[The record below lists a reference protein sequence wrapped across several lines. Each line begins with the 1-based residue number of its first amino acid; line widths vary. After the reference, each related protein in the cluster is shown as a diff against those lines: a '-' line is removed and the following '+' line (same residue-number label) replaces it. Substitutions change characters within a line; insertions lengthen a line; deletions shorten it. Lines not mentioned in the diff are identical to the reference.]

1 MDGVYILDEN
11 FENALYMD
19 VFESLIWTV
28 RYQEVGEFELY
39 TPFTQ
44 GLLDLIKVG
53 RYVYTNEFFDEESNT
68 AYLMI
73 IESIEL
79 DDQHL
84 KITGGDLK
92 TLLKRRI
99 VWGQTVVDE
108 KKTVS
113 GQEVDN
119 TVQDAIE
126 KLVTEAFIDPV
137 EPADWENPFTHETE
151 DNSQQR
157 ANRVIP
163 NFQFDRVGTDDD
175 WGKIEEKIQ
184 YEGNLVLDAINDLCK
199 KFNVGYEIVYNFDD
213 PSDNPDGRK
222 FHMHL
227 IQPVDHSWDQTD
239 APAVI
244 FSPEF
249 DNLKK
254 SNYIESLDKYKN
266 VAYVVGE
273 SYTDDEIEKYRK
285 KVIQGDAE
293 GLDRR
298 ELYVDANDL
307 HRTLDDGTVYNFD
320 QYADM
325 LRERGETELGKE
337 ENSFTK
343 VYDGEADTEA
353 MTDYQFG
360 VDYKIGD
367 TVELITRYG
376 ESAEVRVTEMVLSA
390 STSGITLIPT
400 FKATR
405 YEKEEANE

>member
-11 FENALYMD
+11 FENVRYMD
-19 VFESLIWTV
+19 VFESLIWTS

-39 TPFTQ
+39 TPFTE
-44 GLLDLIKVG
+44 GILDDIKVG
-53 RYVYTNEFFDEESNT
+53 RYLYTNEFYDKTTNT
-68 AYLMI
+68 AQLMI

-79 DDQHL
+79 DDMHL

-99 VWGQTVVDE
+99 VWGQTVIDE
-108 KKTVS
+108 NTTVH
-113 GQEVDN
+113 
-119 TVQDAIE
+119 DAI
-126 KLVTEAFIDPV
+126 KRLVTEAFITPV
-137 EPADWENPFTHETE
+137 EPADWEDPFTHIAV

-157 ANRVIP
+157 ANRVIS
-163 NFQFDRVGTDDD
+163 NFVWDDVSGE
-175 WGKIEEKIQ
+175 WSSTTEKIQ
-184 YEGNLVLDAINDLCK
+184 YEGNLLIDAINDLCK
-199 KFNVGYEIVYNFDD
+199 KFKVGYEVIADFTTKKI
-213 PSDNPDGRK
+213 R
-222 FHMHL
+222 MHL
-227 IQPVDHSWDQTD
+227 ITPVDHSWDQTD

-254 SNYIESLDKYKN
+254 SNYIESLEKYKN

-273 SYTDDEIEKYRK
+273 SYTDDDIEKYRK
-285 KVIQGDAE
+285 KVITGDAS
-293 GLDRR
+293 GLARR
-298 ELYVDANDL
+298 ELYVDANDV
-307 HRTLDDGTVYNFD
+307 HRQLDDGTIYNFD

-325 LRERGETELGKE
+325 LKERGQTELEKE

-353 MTDYQFG
+353 MTDYIFG

-367 TVELITRYG
+367 TVELVTRYG
-376 ESAEVRVTEMVLSA
+376 ESAEVRVTEMVLSV

-405 YEKEEANE
+405 YEAEEANE